1 MLFIVLSILFTLIS
15 MFTIVAID
23 KPAPMFE
30 YNFKS
35 VPIINEGY
43 YCRFIKFLEFL
54 LIALI
59 STGLLYYV
67 VSKSDISF
75 GYLFV
80 FLVITLV
87 LIMCLH
93 QLHFR
98 AIYLL
103 REDENYSRISK
114 LSSKELGDLWTEAY
128 KRKMLAINPNVF
140 LEPKKIDFQ
149 TPLRILT
156 LVIGFSIIVII
167 CARIGDF
174 FDMPI
179 N

>member
-1 MLFIVLSILFTLIS
+1 MFFIVSSILFTLIS
-15 MFTIVAID
+15 MYIIVAID

-30 YNFKS
+30 YNFKL

-43 YCRFIKFLEFL
+43 FYRFINFLEFL
-54 LIALI
+54 LILLI
-59 STGLLYYV
+59 STGLFYCV
-67 VSKSDISF
+67 VLKSDISF
-75 GYLFV
+75 GFLFV

-87 LIMCLH
+87 LLMCLH
-93 QLHFR
+93 QLHCR

-103 REDENYSRISK
+103 RKYENYSKISK
-114 LSSKELGDLWTEAY
+114 LSSKELGDLWAEAY
-128 KRKMLAINPNVF
+128 KKEMLAINPNVF

-156 LVIGFSIIVII
+156 LVVGFSIIVII
-167 CARIGDF
+167 YARIWDF

>member
-1 MLFIVLSILFTLIS
+1 MFFIVLSILFTLIS
-15 MFTIVAID
+15 MSIIVAID

-30 YNFKS
+30 YNFKL

-43 YCRFIKFLEFL
+43 FYRFINFLEFL
-54 LIALI
+54 LILLI
-59 STGLLYYV
+59 FTGLFYCV

-75 GYLFV
+75 GHLFV

-87 LIMCLH
+87 LLMCLH
-93 QLHFR
+93 QLHCR
-98 AIYLL
+98 AVYLL
-103 REDENYSRISK
+103 REDENYSRMSK
-114 LSSKELGDLWTEAY
+114 LSSKELGDLWTETY
-128 KRKMLAINPNVF
+128 KRKMLEINPNVF
-140 LEPKKIDFQ
+140 SEPKKTDFQ

-156 LVIGFSIIVII
+156 LVVGFSIIVII
-167 CARIGDF
+167 YARIWGF